1 MPKRLRHFELGQPLS
16 PREHQVLSLMCA
28 GLKLTQIEGKLGIA
42 RGTVAMYR
50 TRITR
55 KSGCTTAAQLGIWAV
70 RNGVVKLEENTA
82 T

>member
-1 MPKRLRHFELGQPLS
+1 MPKRVTHDELGKPLS
-16 PREHQVLSLMCA
+16 PRERQVLALMCE
-28 GLKLTQIEGKLGIA
+28 GVKLTQVEGRLGIA

-50 TRITR
+50 TRIAR

-70 RNGVVKLEENTA
+70 RNGVVKLEETPA